1 MNVTPIFAVAI
12 LLPLVTRSTAIQILI
27 PLLLMLTKDFFI
39 GFHSLMLPVYSC
51 LIIFSILGNL
61 VKPIPATLIGV
72 LIWHVVVNFCVWWLY
87 GGDLLQ
93 TYIMAIPF
101 DFNLLVSTLICVLIG
116 QLCLKLYSRYYYS

>member
-12 LLPLVTRSTAIQILI
+12 LLPLVTRSTALQILI

-39 GFHSLMLPVYSC
+39 GFHSLMLPVYGC

-116 QLCLKLYSRYYYS
+116 QLYGVMAE

>member
-27 PLLLMLTKDFFI
+27 PLALMLTKDFFI
-39 GFHSLMLPVYSC
+39 GFHSLMLPVYGC

-87 GGDLLQ
+87 GGNLLQ

-101 DFNLLVSTLICVLIG
+101 DFNLLVSTLICVWIG

>member
-27 PLLLMLTKDFFI
+27 PLALMLTKDFFI
-39 GFHSLMLPVYSC
+39 GFHSLMLPVYGC

-87 GGDLLQ
+87 GGNLLQ

-101 DFNLLVSTLICVLIG
+101 DFNLLVSTLICVWIG
-116 QLCLKLYSRYYYS
+116 QLCLKLYSRYYCS